1 MNKLTFVAVCLALS
15 FGISFAMITPSVMG
29 QPTYMNQSGI
39 NMSASR
45 DRLKTPFLVTTPRFL
60 KTIPVLAILTT
71 PYLTAWKQTK
81 IKVIRKLE

>member
-39 NMSASR
+39 NMSAPET
-45 DRLKTPFLVTTPRFL
+45 D
-60 KTIPVLAILTT
+60 
-71 PYLTAWKQTK
+71 
-81 IKVIRKLE
+81 

>member
-39 NMSASR
+39 NMSAPETAENAVPGNDTTILENDTSIGNPNN
-45 DRLKTPFLVTTPRFL
+45 TLVDSLGTNEN
-60 KTIPVLAILTT
+60 
-71 PYLTAWKQTK
+71 QSN
-81 IKVIRKLE
+81 

>member
-39 NMSASR
+39 NMSAPETAENAVPGN
-45 DRLKTPFLVTTPRFL
+45 DTTILENDTSIGNPNN
-60 KTIPVLAILTT
+60 TLANSMGTNEN
-71 PYLTAWKQTK
+71 QSN
-81 IKVIRKLE
+81 